1 MEIFKGVQAQREMSM
16 KEQTKMT
23 KNYFPLV
30 AQHKCCVY
38 KIKGWLGLVKYIES
52 YTLFFNFLYLGYKKF
67 KK

>member
-38 KIKGWLGLVKYIES
+38 KIKG
-52 YTLFFNFLYLGYKKF
+52 
-67 KK
+67 